1 MIAQALHSGV
11 DWLESAWLSMAKL
24 WHARR
29 VAGTTGFA
37 FTEHYA
43 APHAELWLEYLSPLR
58 DKPDVRFLEVGSF
71 EGGSAI
77 WFLKNI
83 LTHPTATITCI
94 DPFLRAGS
102 EARFDHNVR
111 VAGCGSRLIKI
122 KGRSESVLAALE
134 QASYDAIYIDGNHDA
149 LNVLMDAVA
158 GWSLL
163 KQGGIMI
170 FDDYPWRRELP
181 PTKRPQMA
189 IDLFLDVLTAG
200 LTVLHKDAQV
210 IVRKT
215 AVTQHQTPA

>member
-1 MIAQALHSGV
+1 VIAQALHSGV

-29 VAGTTGFA
+29 IAGTTGLA
-37 FTEHYA
+37 FTEDYA
-43 APHAELWLEYLSPLR
+43 TRHAERWLEYLSPLR

-77 WFLKNI
+77 WFLTKV
-83 LTHPTATITCI
+83 LTHPTATIACI
-94 DPFLRAGS
+94 DPFLRPGS

-111 VAGCGSRLIKI
+111 VAGFGSRVVKI

-134 QASYDAIYIDGNHDA
+134 QASYDAIYIDGNHKA
-149 LNVLMDAVA
+149 MNVLMDCVA
-158 GWSLL
+158 GWRLL
-163 KQGGIMI
+163 KPGGIMI
-170 FDDYPWRRELP
+170 FDDYCWKRELP
-181 PTKRPQMA
+181 PTRRPQMA
-189 IDLFLDVLTAG
+189 VDLFLDVLNTG

-215 AVTQHQTPA
+215 AVIRHQTPD